1 MFLKYS
7 LKGQIKS
14 CIGKTQF
21 SIMYNQLVDS
31 HVVCQV
37 AENTLHKVSY
47 YYYYYHCNWCASW
60 VFFLGGGVWN
70 DSPYVCFEEVPSEL
84 DLIYSKSKPVVP
96 LKLKPI

>member
-21 SIMYNQLVDS
+21 SIKYNQLVDS

-37 AENTLHKVSY
+37 AENTLCEVSY
-47 YYYYYHCNWCASW
+47 YYYYYHC
-60 VFFLGGGVWN
+60 
-70 DSPYVCFEEVPSEL
+70 
-84 DLIYSKSKPVVP
+84 K
-96 LKLKPI
+96 